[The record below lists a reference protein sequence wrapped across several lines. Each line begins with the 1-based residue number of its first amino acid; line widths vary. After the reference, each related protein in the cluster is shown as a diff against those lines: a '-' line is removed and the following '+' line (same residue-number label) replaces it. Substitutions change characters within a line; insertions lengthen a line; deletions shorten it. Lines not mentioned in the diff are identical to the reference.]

1 MLSLLTKCYPSGLLC
16 RLSVFLT
23 TCHIHEHSMRHSL
36 NVSLQQLLNMYV
48 FFKQGATIGFHDFP
62 VHCSASEAVKYLI
75 VIINMMCFMAFSGK
89 TPNMVDLLLCERS
102 YKNKK
107 SLQKPFVKLSY

>member
-62 VHCSASEAVKYLI
+62 VHCSTSEAVKYLI
-75 VIINMMCFMAFSGK
+75 VIINMMCIMAFSGK
-89 TPNMVDLLLCERS
+89 TWLIYYFVSAVIKTKLISLKNLL
-102 YKNKK
+102 
-107 SLQKPFVKLSY
+107 

>member
-1 MLSLLTKCYPSGLLC
+1 MLPLWSIM
-16 RLSVFLT
+16 SV
-23 TCHIHEHSMRHSL
+23 
-36 NVSLQQLLNMYV
+36 VSLPNYMSYTRTFNASFLKRIATTVIEYV
-48 FFKQGATIGFHDFP
+48 RFFFKQGATIGFHDFP

-89 TPNMVDLLLCERS
+89 TSNMVDLLLCERS